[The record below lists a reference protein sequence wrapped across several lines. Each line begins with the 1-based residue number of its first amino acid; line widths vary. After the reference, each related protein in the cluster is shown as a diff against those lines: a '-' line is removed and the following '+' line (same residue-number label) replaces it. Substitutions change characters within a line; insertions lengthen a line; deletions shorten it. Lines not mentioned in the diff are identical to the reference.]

1 MKSLLHK
8 SQPDDATDCDGAGA
22 AQLYLDVAHSLF
34 KWSGLCLASLDSA
47 QRLMEAN
54 TDFFQHFGGRPLEER
69 SRSFYDFLHP
79 SSQEKV
85 RRQFGKLAVAGQSH
99 FTEQIMGV
107 GPSSSV
113 FSGLLRAVAVRGDSD
128 LMSATV
134 VIVRPDEVI
143 AADTFRSRD
152 KALND
157 LDARI
162 LEGVAAGAS
171 TIQLASRLHLSRQ
184 GIEYR
189 VASMLR
195 RFKVPNRPALVSRA
209 YAMGA
214 FSVGRWPPQVL
225 SNFRLMPGCRPDHNM
240 KADPARGC

>member
-1 MKSLLHK
+1 MESLRQV
-8 SQPDDATDCDGAGA
+8 SQPSGPEGGDGAEA
-22 AQLYLDVAHSLF
+22 LQLYLDVARSLF

-54 TDFFQHFGGRPLEER
+54 TDFFQRFGGCPQDQKCQ
-69 SRSFYDFLHP
+69 SFYDFLHP
-79 SSQEKV
+79 DSQEKV
-85 RRQFGKLAVAGQSH
+85 RRQFAKLATVGQSH
-99 FTEQIMGV
+99 FTQQIMGV
-107 GPSSSV
+107 GPRSGV

-128 LMSATV
+128 LMTATV
-134 VIVRPDEVI
+134 VIVRPDEVD
-143 AADTFRSRD
+143 ATDFSRSGD
-152 KALND
+152 KTLND

-189 VASMLR
+189 VASLLR

-214 FSVGRWPPQVL
+214 LSVGSWPPQVL
-225 SNFRLMPGCRPDHNM
+225 SNFRLLPSGLPPRS
-240 KADPARGC
+240 

>member
-1 MKSLLHK
+1 MESLRRK
-8 SQPDDATDCDGAGA
+8 SQSNDGMDFDGADTA
-22 AQLYLDVAHSLF
+22 RLDLDVARSLF
-34 KWSGLCLASLDSA
+34 DWSGLCLASLDSA
-47 QRLMEAN
+47 QRLMKAN
-54 TDFFQHFGGRPLEER
+54 NDFFRHFGGCRPEPR
-69 SRSFYDFLHP
+69 SRSFYDFLHA

-85 RRQFGKLAVAGQSH
+85 RRQFGKLAVPGQNH
-99 FTEQIMGV
+99 FTERIMGV

-113 FSGLLRAVAVRGDSD
+113 FSGLLRAVAVRRDSD
-128 LMSATV
+128 LMSAAV
-134 VIVRPDEVI
+134 VIVRPDGVV
-143 AADTFRSRD
+143 AADATRCRD

-157 LDARI
+157 IDALI

-189 VASMLR
+189 VALMLR

-214 FSVGRWPPQVL
+214 LSVGSWPPRVL
-225 SNFRLMPGCRPDHNM
+225 SNFRLMPSGCRPET
-240 KADPARGC
+240 P

>member
-1 MKSLLHK
+1 MESLRCK
-8 SQPDDATDCDGAGA
+8 SQSNDAMDFDGADA
-22 AQLYLDVAHSLF
+22 ARLDLDVARSLF
-34 KWSGLCLASLDSA
+34 NWSGLCLASLDSA
-47 QRLMEAN
+47 QRLMKVN
-54 TDFFQHFGGRPLEER
+54 NDFLRHFGGCRPEPQN
-69 SRSFYDFLHP
+69 RSFYDFLHD

-85 RRQFGKLAVAGQSH
+85 RRQFGKLAVPGQSH
-99 FTEQIMGV
+99 FTERIMGV

-128 LMSATV
+128 LMSAAV
-134 VIVRPDEVI
+134 VIVRPDGVV
-143 AADTFRSRD
+143 AADAPRCRD

-157 LDARI
+157 IDALI

-189 VASMLR
+189 VALMLR

-214 FSVGRWPPQVL
+214 FGAGSWPPRVL
-225 SNFRLMPGCRPDHNM
+225 SNFRLMPAGCRPDHNM
-240 KADPARGC
+240 KADRA